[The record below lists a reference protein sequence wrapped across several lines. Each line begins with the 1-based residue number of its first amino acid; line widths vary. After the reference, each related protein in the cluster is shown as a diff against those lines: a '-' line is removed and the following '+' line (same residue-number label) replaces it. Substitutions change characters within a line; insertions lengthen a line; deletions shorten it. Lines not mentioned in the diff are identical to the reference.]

1 MVGNSQ
7 AQCQV
12 DGTWEAAPT
21 CQIVS
26 KCKPFYNVS
35 DYCRC
40 DFLVG
45 NALPQSMYPLRLN
58 VSTFLVKVSRFYFT
72 YLMRSKLTVAFRARW
87 FHMVFPDRTSRTAL
101 AFPPLLDSR
110 SLRSRIV

>member
-35 DYCRC
+35 DYCRYNC
-40 DFLVG
+40 FVWK
-45 NALPQSMYPLRLN
+45 RLASEY
-58 VSTFLVKVSRFYFT
+58 VSVTFERVDVSC
-72 YLMRSKLTVAFRARW
+72 
-87 FHMVFPDRTSRTAL
+87 
-101 AFPPLLDSR
+101 
-110 SLRSRIV
+110 